1 MRSYL
6 SVGALRLLNELI
18 GRARYEY
25 ISPYDL
31 AVAFTGIK
39 GPPLYG
45 ISSGFPGGR
54 AIQGAPSPAP
64 SISIKRPV
72 TVLGCGIGCNG
83 AAAKRL

>member
-18 GRARYEY
+18 GRARYED

-39 GPPLYG
+39 DQKAVAARTIDVSIRAAPDYQPL
-45 ISSGFPGGR
+45 
-54 AIQGAPSPAP
+54 
-64 SISIKRPV
+64 
-72 TVLGCGIGCNG
+72 TTL
-83 AAAKRL
+83 